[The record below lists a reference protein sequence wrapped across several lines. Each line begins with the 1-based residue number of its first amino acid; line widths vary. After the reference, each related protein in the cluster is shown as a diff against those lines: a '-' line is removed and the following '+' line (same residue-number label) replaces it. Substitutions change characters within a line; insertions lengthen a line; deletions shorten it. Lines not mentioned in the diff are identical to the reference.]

1 MARPLRLEFAGALY
15 HITSRGDRREDIFED
30 DADRADFLSV
40 LGDVC
45 AQHNWVCHAY
55 CLMSNHYHLLV
66 ETPDGNLSKGMRQ
79 LNGVYTQHFNRRH
92 SRVGHVFQGRY
103 KAILVDKDD
112 YLLELARYIVLNPVR
127 AQMVRSAKDWGWSSY
142 RATAGQAESPEW
154 LQTDWLLA
162 AFGSRKGKAMEAY
175 RRFVAEGKNQP
186 SPWQG
191 LRNQVYLGD
200 ERFVERMQRRIDE
213 QKVLSEIPV
222 TQRRRQAKTLAYYER
237 KAGSRDEAI
246 ISAYASGG
254 YTLKEIGDYFGLHYS
269 WISRIVEKAKRKT

>member
-1 MARPLRLEFAGALY
+1 
-15 HITSRGDRREDIFED
+15 
-30 DADRADFLSV
+30 
-40 LGDVC
+40 
-45 AQHNWVCHAY
+45 
-55 CLMSNHYHLLV
+55 
-66 ETPDGNLSKGMRQ
+66 
-79 LNGVYTQHFNRRH
+79 
-92 SRVGHVFQGRY
+92 
-103 KAILVDKDD
+103 
-112 YLLELARYIVLNPVR
+112 
-127 AQMVRSAKDWGWSSY
+127 
-142 RATAGQAESPEW
+142 
-154 LQTDWLLA
+154 
-162 AFGSRKGKAMEAY
+162 MEAY

-237 KAGSRDEAI
+237 KEGSRDEAI

-269 WISRIVEKAKRKT
+269 WISRIVEKAKKKT